1 MWAKENLANNLGAEL
16 AVRAPKD
23 ALTRAF
29 LTTDSQFLEKV
40 LSLHAVL
47 VQKYKN

>member
-1 MWAKENLANNLGAEL
+1 MWAKENLAHNLGAEL

-29 LTTDSQFLEKV
+29 LTV
-40 LSLHAVL
+40 IGVVIGVAAVVTL
-47 VQKYKN
+47 VTLAAAA